1 MKETL
6 FHIRDTIRII
16 HFCARFLRMP
26 SLCQMRADTNL
37 AIEKFY
43 FSILLVKRT
52 PWSHFRPVFH
62 RQHNFS
68 EVIADNRSAGLSKK

>member
-1 MKETL
+1 MIETL

-26 SLCQMRADTNL
+26 RLCQVRADTNL
-37 AIEKFY
+37 AIEKIF
-43 FSILLVKRT
+43 FNLLVKRT

-62 RQHNFS
+62 RQYNFS
-68 EVIADNRSAGLSKK
+68 AAIADNRSAGLSKK